1 MSDQP
6 PQADPAAAFS
16 RMADKIRHNAEN
28 GFAGAFV
35 IVPPG
40 DGPAIEVLILE
51 PASNEAVIWGQI
63 KARIEMRLADI
74 EDAQRRGQTGWGM
87 NPR

>member
-1 MSDQP
+1 MSDTP
-6 PQADPAAAFS
+6 EPRDNAEPFS
-16 RMADKIRHNAEN
+16 RMANRIRHNVTE

-40 DGPAIEVLILE
+40 GGDPIEVLILE
-51 PASNEAVIWGQI
+51 AAANEAVIWGQI
-63 KARIEMRLADI
+63 KARIEMKLADI
-74 EDAQRRGQTGWGM
+74 EDQQRRTQSGWGM